1 MREFRFSLLVWVR
14 WFPRELIG
22 SRMPEFRV
30 YRLLLPLL
38 ASFALAVALVGV
50 ARAQSA
56 TTAAPAAAFDVA
68 SVRPNTTADQHT
80 HSSIYNSWTNSKFTA
95 TNVPLKMLLE
105 FCYDVPQSRLMGGP
119 GWIDSTTFDIEAKS
133 DSVVDEQMA
142 SLPPEQAKEQKR
154 EMVRSLLADR
164 FKLAVHTETR
174 TMPVYALVVAK
185 GGAKLKADTKGNYVG
200 TGRNTITV
208 RGGDNSVAI
217 LADKLSEEAGRMV
230 VDKTGITGQYDMV
243 LRWTPEDQPPPM
255 LNGQP
260 DPNAPPGLFTAIQ
273 EQLGLKLE
281 SSQGAVPVQVIDH
294 VEMPSEN

>member
-1 MREFRFSLLVWVR
+1 MPGLRRYRSL
-14 WFPRELIG
+14 
-22 SRMPEFRV
+22 S
-30 YRLLLPLL
+30 LL
-38 ASFALAVALVGV
+38 ASFAAAVVPVIWLAGV
-50 ARAQSA
+50 AAAQA
-56 TTAAPAAAFDVA
+56 PNAAAPAPASAPAFDVA
-68 SVRPNTTADQHT
+68 SVRQNTTADQHT

-105 FCYDVPQSRLMGGP
+105 FCYDVPQSRLLGGP
-119 GWIDSTTFDIEAKS
+119 AWIDSTTFDIEAKS
-133 DSVVDEQMA
+133 DSSVDEQMA
-142 SLPPEQAKEQKR
+142 SLPPEQAKQQKR

-164 FKLAVHTETR
+164 FKLATHTETR

-185 GGAKLKADTKGNYVG
+185 GGAKLKPDTKGNYVG

-208 RGGDNSVAI
+208 RGGDNSIAI

-230 VDKTGITGQYDMV
+230 VDKTGITGQYDIV
-243 LRWTPEDQPPPM
+243 LRWTPEDQPAPM

-260 DPNAPPGLFTAIQ
+260 DPNAPPGFFTAIQ

-281 SSQGAVPVQVIDH
+281 SSQGTVPVQVIDH